1 MSFISSLSGAKIL
14 IFGAGVT
21 GKPSEEFLRTHGALV
36 TVIDE
41 HESAASAKRNLDGL
55 DLTQFQFALV
65 SPGWR
70 KNHPLINQAR
80 DAGLLLRSE
89 IDLAWMVKEELAPS
103 QRWIGLTGTNGKTTT
118 VQMTESIL
126 RESGINAR
134 ACGNVGETVIDA
146 VSSTEADVLVLELSS
161 FQLEWSSLFELE
173 SAAILN
179 IAEDHLDWHGSFD
192 AYASA
197 KFKICQR
204 TKIAIL
210 NAADPQI
217 MKRARDLSKRI
228 VYFSLETP
236 ANHEVGLVENLI
248 VDRAFVSGD
257 AEVLFE
263 LSDITPAVPHNVLNA
278 MAAATLAR
286 SLGAQSSAVARALRE
301 FKLDHHRLETV
312 ANKGEV
318 IWIDDS
324 KATNP
329 HAALA
334 AILSQP
340 KVIWIAGGLAK
351 GASMDELVLRGKS
364 RIKSAILYGTDAP
377 LIDKALL
384 EYAPEIER
392 VNINSELKGVDLMR
406 AVVKSAA
413 ERAKPGDTVLLA
425 PACASMDRFKNYAER
440 GELFAAA
447 VKELLN
453 DGK

>member
-1 MSFISSLSGAKIL
+1 MLF
-14 IFGAGVT
+14 
-21 GKPSEEFLRTHGALV
+21 
-36 TVIDE
+36 
-41 HESAASAKRNLDGL
+41 
-55 DLTQFQFALV
+55 
-65 SPGWR
+65 
-70 KNHPLINQAR
+70 
-80 DAGLLLRSE
+80 RS
-89 IDLAWMVKEELAPS
+89 
-103 QRWIGLTGTNGKTTT
+103 
-118 VQMTESIL
+118 
-126 RESGINAR
+126 
-134 ACGNVGETVIDA
+134 
-146 VSSTEADVLVLELSS
+146 
-161 FQLEWSSLFELE
+161 
-173 SAAILN
+173 
-179 IAEDHLDWHGSFD
+179 
-192 AYASA
+192 
-197 KFKICQR
+197 
-204 TKIAIL
+204 
-210 NAADPQI
+210 
-217 MKRARDLSKRI
+217 
-228 VYFSLETP
+228 
-236 ANHEVGLVENLI
+236 
-248 VDRAFVSGD
+248 
-257 AEVLFE
+257 
-263 LSDITPAVPHNVLNA
+263 ITPAVPHNVLNA

-286 SLGAQSSAVARALRE
+286 SIGAQSSAVARALRD

-453 DGK
+453 EIGRAHV